1 MEKMTG
7 VLGSFCRHKR
17 MATSRVEVQKVVLG
31 VEAVHNTRK
40 KGKNTWFKKYCFWA
54 CGMK

>member
-1 MEKMTG
+1 MTG
-7 VLGSFCRHKR
+7 MLGSFCRHKR

-40 KGKNTWFKKYCFWA
+40 KGKIHGLKSTA
-54 CGMK
+54 SGHVE